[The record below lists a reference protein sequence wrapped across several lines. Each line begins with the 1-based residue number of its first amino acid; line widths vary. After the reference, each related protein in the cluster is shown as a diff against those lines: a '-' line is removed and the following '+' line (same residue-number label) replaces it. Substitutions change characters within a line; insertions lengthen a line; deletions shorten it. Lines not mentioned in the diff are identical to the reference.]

1 MTYIN
6 VWTTSTDNIINFNTA
21 NYENDNI
28 IIFFNDNDNII
39 SYKNNIIFIHSS
51 HAYDFM
57 TDSKICW

>member
-28 IIFFNDNDNII
+28 IIFL
-39 SYKNNIIFIHSS
+39 
-51 HAYDFM
+51 M
-57 TDSKICW
+57 TTIT